1 MDDKTSGPG
10 SPSEAAAAADQ
21 AEPETVEEERYQ
33 LPPSQYEIPNTVSLD
48 NELVRR
54 LEHPEEFT
62 DEA

>member
-1 MDDKTSGPG
+1 MDYITWG

-21 AEPETVEEERYQ
+21 APEAVEEERYQ
-33 LPPSQYEIPNTVSLD
+33 LPPSQYEIPNTVTLD